1 MFESTGR
8 ITVRKCDY
16 DLALRDHENRGRE
29 DAEATGAAL
38 PGTGGPLTGEWD
50 FRGIDPGEELPDIDT
65 SVPHTARIY
74 DYILGGKDNFAADR
88 QAAAKAMA
96 TNPHLAKAMRENRA
110 LMRRMVA
117 WLARDA
123 GVRQFLDIG
132 TGLPTSPNVHEIA
145 QAATPD
151 ARVVYVDNDPI
162 VLTHARAL
170 LTSSREGATAY
181 IHADLRDP
189 DKILSD
195 PRLRQTLDLSQPV
208 ALTIL
213 GVLHFIPD
221 EDDPWDVVAR
231 LMAALP
237 SGSYLAIQHPTRD
250 FYAQENGTDRSYRSS
265 GIAFQ
270 YRTKDEFLRFLEGL
284 ELVPPG
290 LQLMTE
296 WRAENE
302 PQPRPLASDVGAYA
316 AIGRKP

>member
-1 MFESTGR
+1 MFGR
-8 ITVRKCDY
+8 AGHVTVRKCGY
-16 DLALRDHENRGRE
+16 DQALRNGQNRGWE
-29 DAEATGAAL
+29 DAEATGARL
-38 PGTGGPLTGEWD
+38 HRTGGPLTGEWD
-50 FRGIDPGEELPDIDT
+50 FRGIGPGEELPDIDT

-74 DYILGGKDNFAADR
+74 DYILGGKNNFAADR

-96 TNPHLAKAMRENRA
+96 ANPHLARAMRENRA

-117 WLARDA
+117 WLARDG

-145 QAATPD
+145 QAAAPD

-170 LTSSREGATAY
+170 LTSTPEGATAY

-189 DKILSD
+189 DKILDD

-221 EDDPWDVVAR
+221 DDDPWGVVAR

-237 SGSYLAIQHPTRD
+237 SGSYLAVQHPTQD
-250 FYAQENGTDRSYRSS
+250 FYAEANGTDRSYRSS

-270 YRTKDEFLRFLEGL
+270 YRTKDEFLRFLDGL

-290 LQLMTE
+290 LQPMTE
-296 WRAENE
+296 WRAEDE
-302 PQPRPLASDVGAYA
+302 PEPRPAPSEVGAFA